1 MELAHPLLTTAGPV
15 LAARS
20 SARKPEPL
28 RRSRA
33 ACAVAAASG
42 ALARA
47 HLARGRVRRRAEG
60 SDEPGLDGV
69 KKWIEEKKAQGTAGV
84 GGAVVGGVLGGPI
97 GAVVGAQVASKMG
110 PALDSALQALEGDL
124 AEEEKEEKKEEPEQA
139 PAKKAVQAE
148 SQASPSQ
155 PGTAS
160 KVSDKAP
167 TPSEDVSEAPSS
179 ASAPAGKAGA
189 PADMPSPSAKGDD
202 LMDELQAL
210 RKGVPEKEKKLEAE
224 IAELYAKA
232 TEAMKVGDEEAARK
246 LLESKAQA
254 QASLE
259 SLRAGQQR
267 RAAQQSEQLESLE
280 FQVKDLYARAEKS
293 LIAGNET
300 EARRCLQE
308 REQALE
314 KLAQLQ
320 RARES

>member
-1 MELAHPLLTTAGPV
+1 M
-15 LAARS
+15 
-20 SARKPEPL
+20 
-28 RRSRA
+28 
-33 ACAVAAASG
+33 
-42 ALARA
+42 
-47 HLARGRVRRRAEG
+47 RGRVRRLAEG
-60 SDEPGLDGV
+60 SDKPGLDGV

-84 GGAVVGGVLGGPI
+84 GGAVVGGMLGGPI

-110 PALDSALQALEGDL
+110 PALDSALEALEGDL
-124 AEEEKEEKKEEPEQA
+124 AEEEKDAEKQEVQEEA
-139 PAKKAVQAE
+139 PASKAVQGKAE
-148 SQASPSQ
+148 PKASPPEPES
-155 PGTAS
+155 AS

-167 TPSEDVSEAPSS
+167 VPSEDTPEAPSS

-189 PADMPSPSAKGDD
+189 VADMPKPSVRGDH

-232 TEAMKVGDEEAARK
+232 EEAIKVGDEEAARK

-280 FQVKDLYARAEKS
+280 FQVKDLYMRAEKS

>member
-1 MELAHPLLTTAGPV
+1 M
-15 LAARS
+15 S
-20 SARKPEPL
+20 Q
-28 RRSRA
+28 
-33 ACAVAAASG
+33 ASF
-42 ALARA
+42 
-47 HLARGRVRRRAEG
+47 RVNG
-60 SDEPGLDGV
+60 DCV
-69 KKWIEEKKAQGTAGV
+69 TKV
-84 GGAVVGGVLGGPI
+84 GGAVVGGMLGGPI

-124 AEEEKEEKKEEPEQA
+124 EEEEEKKDEEKKEEPEQA

-148 SQASPSQ
+148 SKASPSQ
-155 PGTAS
+155 PGTAA

-167 TPSEDVSEAPSS
+167 MPAEDVSEAQSS

-189 PADMPSPSAKGDD
+189 PADMPSPSARGDD

-232 TEAMKVGDEEAARK
+232 KEAMKVGDEEAARK